1 MKLSHSIGRSR
12 MIAFLA
18 ALSLLGSRA
27 LAQEPPPKGAAT
39 PVTDAAT
46 ATDLPADAKRAGQDV
61 PVPTRKKYVAPEYP
75 MDAAIAGIRG
85 IVIMELLISESG
97 TVSRARV
104 TRSIP
109 GLDEAAINAVKLWE
123 YEPSKLAGKP
133 VKVVMSQSITFALK
147 LPDIQRS
154 VGLPELKSGGAPSVP
169 AGLTTPETASLIVT
183 LGSQG
188 EVREASP
195 VEGNAALGDALLR
208 AVKSWR
214 FIVSAGA
221 TPPSFKVV
229 ADWTPGATVPLV
241 LKALDLKSAAL
252 PSPAAAVGPA
262 TSPLQ
267 AVTPES
273 KVSTEVIPSTT
284 PSDPSPA
291 PTATPSVATDTLPAR
306 EEPPAKEEGTSAIS
320 DVALGPNIPDL
331 VRGRRPTW
339 PPLARLGNITGDVTV
354 RFSVD
359 LAGKVTVHS
368 AEGPDMLKEASEQA
382 VATWLFRRTAI
393 DRIHLIATFKFGGD
407 RSMAKVE
414 RQP

>member
-1 MKLSHSIGRSR
+1 MKLSHPIARSR
-12 MIAFLA
+12 TIASLV
-18 ALSLLGSRA
+18 ALSLFGSRT
-27 LAQEPPPKGAAT
+27 LAQEPPPKVAVT
-39 PVTDAAT
+39 PATDAAT
-46 ATDLPADAKRAGQDV
+46 STDVPADAKRAGQDV

-75 MDAAIAGIRG
+75 IDAAVAGIRG

-133 VKVVMSQSITFALK
+133 VKVLMSQSITFALK
-147 LPDIQRS
+147 LPEIQRS

-169 AGLTTPETASLIVT
+169 AGLTTPETASVTVT

-195 VEGNAALGDALLR
+195 VDGNAALGDALLR

-214 FIVSAGA
+214 FIVSDAA
-221 TPPSFKVV
+221 TPPSFKIE

-252 PSPAAAVGPA
+252 AAPMAAVGLG

-267 AVTPES
+267 PATLAP
-273 KVSTEVIPSTT
+273 KISTEVIPS
-284 PSDPSPA
+284 
-291 PTATPSVATDTLPAR
+291 ATPSVATDTLPAR

-320 DVALGPNIPDL
+320 DVVLGPNIPDL

-339 PPLARLGNITGDVTV
+339 PPLARLGNITGDVVV

-359 LAGKVTVHS
+359 LAGRVTVHS
-368 AEGPDMLKEASEQA
+368 AEGPDMLKETSEQA